1 MDNNPFSWIERR
13 LNPRTARISG
23 QTQHSSLTHPDIARV
38 DDFHN
43 SNQETIRN
51 ELLRQAR
58 WSFNFA
64 IFMMA
69 ASSVIS
75 IAGIGLLLSGKVR
88 EGAVTAAGG
97 LASYIVPANCLRLA
111 EKSND
116 RLNKML
122 REPKQEQ

>member
-1 MDNNPFSWIERR
+1 MSRNSFPWVERWFKPRDIHVLEQQQPSNLVPVNLMGINNLPSSQDN
-13 LNPRTARISG
+13 
-23 QTQHSSLTHPDIARV
+23 
-38 DDFHN
+38 
-43 SNQETIRN
+43 IRK

-64 IFMMA
+64 ILMMA

-75 IAGIGLLLSGKVR
+75 IAGIILLLSGKVR
-88 EGAVTAAGG
+88 EGTVTAAGG

-111 EKSND
+111 EKAND

-122 REPKQEQ
+122 RESEQEK